1 MESFTIK
8 EAAERLRVSYNTIRG
23 AILAGRLKA
32 YRFGARG
39 GTYRID
45 PADLEAYRASCMTTK
60 QEPPASKKSVGGGS
74 AFKNLDGGR
83 LLDAW
88 RRQGVVDHPRG
99 GRSAR
104 SSGSSCDPS
113 APPGS

>member
-8 EAAERLRVSYNTIRG
+8 EAAEKLRVSYGTIRG

-60 QEPPASKKSVGGGS
+60 QEPAASKKRAGGGS
-74 AFKNLDGGR
+74 AFKNLDGER

-88 RRQGVVDHPRG
+88 RRQGVVVDPPG
-99 GRSAR
+99 GRSAP
-104 SSGSSCDPS
+104 SCGSSCDPS
-113 APPGS
+113 TPPES